1 MEYSNTYTERLTALA
16 SCGKSYVCNSDDNS
30 LETIIRCEFLH
41 VYDILLGDSFFAEI
55 DDRGKIIPTTIRKSE
70 FKKVETPSNIV
81 SWD

>member
-1 MEYSNTYTERLTALA
+1 MEHLNTYTERLTALA

-55 DDRGKIIPTTIRKSE
+55 DDRGNIIPNTIRKSD
-70 FKKVETPSNIV
+70 FKHKHTDHP
-81 SWD
+81 